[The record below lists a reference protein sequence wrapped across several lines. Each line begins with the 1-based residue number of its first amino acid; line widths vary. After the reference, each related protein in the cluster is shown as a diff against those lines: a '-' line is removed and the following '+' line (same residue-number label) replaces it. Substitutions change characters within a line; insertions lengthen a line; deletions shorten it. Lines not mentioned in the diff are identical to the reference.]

1 MNGNRVIARSTTLL
15 PNIPGLPAILTLL
28 FAPRAEFRA
37 DANRT
42 RLTGA
47 ICGLGYDR
55 KRNNQSF
62 YPEHDM
68 EIAFDT
74 EFGLAVSHSFPS
86 LLVFEIRNPS
96 TFCMPL
102 GLAVDQQD
110 TVLVELG
117 NGCTVV

>member
-1 MNGNRVIARSTTLL
+1 MARSTTLL
-15 PNIPGLPAILTLL
+15 PIIPGLPAILTLL

-37 DANRT
+37 DAKRT

-55 KRNNQSF
+55 ERRNQSF

-74 EFGLAVSHSFPS
+74 EISLSVSATLSLITTIAQQLTTFRFCRMCYSLTKYDFG
-86 LLVFEIRNPS
+86 
-96 TFCMPL
+96 
-102 GLAVDQQD
+102 
-110 TVLVELG
+110 
-117 NGCTVV
+117 

>member
-1 MNGNRVIARSTTLL
+1 MIAHSTTLL

-37 DANRT
+37 DAERK

-55 KRNNQSF
+55 QRKNQPF
-62 YPEHDM
+62 YHEHDM

-74 EFGLAVSHSFPS
+74 DIGLSVDISF
-86 LLVFEIRNPS
+86 F
-96 TFCMPL
+96 
-102 GLAVDQQD
+102 
-110 TVLVELG
+110 
-117 NGCTVV
+117 